1 MGNGNGNG
9 KRNDVTVVAVPAWLK
24 SASLVVSVLA
34 VLGGGLWSIY
44 DSKLTQEQRNAELQ
58 QQIVELRGEN
68 KLLKWQIANGFDRVE
83 KKVDKL
89 YDEFPAQM
97 AKAVEQHEKHMHYE
111 KWSSPSTPSATAKDF
126 VIEKPKVEPTPVP
139 EGLIKG
145 VTHQKGLVLEP
156 YIMLKEERPA
166 T

>member
-9 KRNDVTVVAVPAWLK
+9 KRNSVTVVAVPGWLK

-34 VLGGGLWSIY
+34 VLGGGLWSVY
-44 DSKLTQEQRNAELQ
+44 DSRLTQEQRNAELEK
-58 QQIVELRGEN
+58 QITELRGEN

-83 KKVDKL
+83 RKVDKL
-89 YDEFPAQM
+89 YDEFPGQM
-97 AKAVEQHEKHMHYE
+97 AKAVDQHEKHMHYE
-111 KWSSPSTPSATAKDF
+111 KWSGPASPSATAKDF

-139 EGLIKG
+139 KDLIKDM
-145 VTHQKGLVLEP
+145 TLQKGLVLEP
-156 YIMLKEERPA
+156 YIMLEERPA